1 MFLPRDNVCE
11 KGHMLKIRFI
21 DKTKHEFQRYQTT
34 LISDE
39 QAIEIQTN
47 LFGVI
52 SLLLKWQDLS
62 ETNRNCV

>member
-1 MFLPRDNVCE
+1 MYLSQDNVYK

-21 DKTKHEFQRYQTT
+21 DKTKHEFQRYQTSSIT
-34 LISDE
+34 DE

-62 ETNRNCV
+62 DTNRSV